1 VTGRDAAAAARWAV
15 IIAGTVILG
24 WWPLVAG
31 AALGGG
37 LWAAAARARIRRE
50 ACRCREQR

>member
-1 VTGRDAAAAARWAV
+1 V